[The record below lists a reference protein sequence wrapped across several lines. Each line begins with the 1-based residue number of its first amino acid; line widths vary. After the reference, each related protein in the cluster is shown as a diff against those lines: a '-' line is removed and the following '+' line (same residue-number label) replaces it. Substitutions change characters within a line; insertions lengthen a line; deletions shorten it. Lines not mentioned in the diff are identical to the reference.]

1 MKARRSTRSIMR
13 RKPFFLVEALIA
25 IALVLSVAVSL
36 FSLEKN
42 MIKEIRK
49 ASLQLQAITAH
60 NRALSLLVEK
70 LSRQAISFQT
80 IEQAGMY
87 EEDLSYLDWQAIYT
101 FSIAKKAPKT
111 APCVFNIDITI
122 TVIQAQEE
130 IKYEKKAYSFCIT
143 KKSI

>member
-1 MKARRSTRSIMR
+1 MR

-42 MIKEIRK
+42 MMREIRK
-49 ASLQLQAITAH
+49 ASMQLQAITAH

-70 LSRQAISFQT
+70 LSKQAISFQT
-80 IEQAGMY
+80 MEQSGVY
-87 EEDLSYLDWQAIYT
+87 EEDLSYLDWRAIYT
-101 FSIAKKAPKT
+101 FSIGKKAPKT
-111 APCVFNIDITI
+111 APCVFNVDITI
-122 TVIQAQEE
+122 AVVHEQEE
-130 IKYEKKAYSFCIT
+130 IKYEKEAYSFCIT